1 MTKKHYG
8 WNPNSPPDVDQHSI
22 VKHEIIRSYLIKYVQ
37 TLTSSHL
44 QSELKLTL
52 IDGFSGGGIYQH
64 KFTKETVYG
73 SPIVML
79 EAIKE
84 AEFLINQKRL
94 KKLALNVDYFFI
106 DKDKMACDSLK
117 NVLKNKGYYDLIEKS
132 IFIHQSAFDKQIE
145 NITAF
150 ISRKSPRSP
159 RAIFLLDQ
167 YGYTDVP
174 TSLISKI
181 FASLKNA
188 EVILTFNVNALLTYT
203 TDKKGLMQKLLH
215 KIGTPNALQGRSIED
230 IKNSEKDWMLFI
242 QSCLHQELIKNCN
255 APYYTP
261 FFIRSSNGFG
271 DYWLIHL
278 SQHPRAHDVMKQI
291 HWQKNNYFIH
301 HGNAGLDMFSMTGYV
316 PERDSIYTKQIEL
329 DGYRFDNIAQEASI
343 DALLHQIPDL
353 VYKQGDEGITFAEL
367 FSKTC
372 NNSPASS
379 EIYKMAINKLVEF
392 KEVKVTSPDGKNRQS
407 FNTIHD
413 KDRIII
419 SSQRSL
425 FEFPYR

>member
-1 MTKKHYG
+1 MKKHYG
-8 WNPNSPPDVDQHSI
+8 WNPISPPDVDQHSI

-44 QSELKLTL
+44 QDELKLTL

-64 KFTKETVYG
+64 KVTKETVYG

-84 AEFLINQKRL
+84 ADFLINQKRL

-117 NVLKNKGYYDLIEKS
+117 NVLKDKGYYDLIDKS
-132 IFIHQSAFDKQIE
+132 IFIHQSVFDKQID
-145 NITAF
+145 NITTF

-167 YGYTDVP
+167 YGYKDVP
-174 TSLISKI
+174 TSLIRKI

-188 EVILTFNVNALLTYT
+188 EVILTFNVDALLTYA
-203 TDKKGLMQKLLH
+203 TDKKGGMQKMLNQ
-215 KIGTPNALQGRSIED
+215 IGTPHALRGRSIEE
-230 IKNSEKDWMLFI
+230 IKNSEKNSMLFI
-242 QSCLHQELIKNCN
+242 QSCLHQDLIKNCN

-261 FFIRSSNGFG
+261 FFIRSSNGYG

-291 HWQKNNYFIH
+291 HWQKNNHFIH
-301 HGNAGLDMFSMTGYV
+301 YGNAGLDMFSMAGYV
-316 PERDSIYTKQIEL
+316 PERDSAYTKQIEL
-329 DGYRFDNIAQEASI
+329 DGYHFDDIAEKESVKV
-343 DALLHQIPDL
+343 LSHQIPALIHKHGHD
-353 VYKQGDEGITFAEL
+353 GITFAEL
-367 FSKTC
+367 FSNTC

-379 EIYKMAINKLVEF
+379 EIYKKAINELVGS
-392 KEVKVTSPDGKNRQS
+392 KEVNVTSPDGKNRQS

-425 FEFPYR
+425 FTPSLLR